1 MDKRRRRSVFNWLY
15 MLVRRDFW
23 RKLIALFFALLLYFY
38 VYNEIRAPQK
48 VDNVPVDIIL
58 PPELMDVDPKPHFVT
73 LEVKSTRNS
82 GVSPSALRGRAQ
94 VDYNRYIP
102 GKPYILTL
110 KPEEFDSPLGVRV
123 IQADPREITLNL
135 QQRMTRDV
143 PVRVTFSNRLSND
156 YKSSLASCIPSTVR
170 VTGPEQLIRDLKSV
184 STRPVPLSEAV
195 TEGFEYVA
203 TLEPPA
209 GTSISPEKV
218 TCQIDISRNYEQR
231 TFQSLPVVLLTQPGG
246 KPFKT
251 EFPGPSRVEVTVRGL
266 AGSVST
272 LLPGEV
278 RPYLDISHIDKPGI
292 YEVSAGCFLKGDGL
306 DVKEIRPAQ
315 LKIKITE

>member
-170 VTGPEQLIRDLKSV
+170 VTGPEPADPRPEIGVDPPGSAFGSGDGGIRVCCDARTAGRDFHLSGEGHLPDRHQPELRAADV
-184 STRPVPLSEAV
+184 PVAA
-195 TEGFEYVA
+195 GCVA
-203 TLEPPA
+203 DPA
-209 GTSISPEKV
+209 GRQAVQDRISGAV
-218 TCQIDISRNYEQR
+218 
-231 TFQSLPVVLLTQPGG
+231 
-246 KPFKT
+246 
-251 EFPGPSRVEVTVRGL
+251 
-266 AGSVST
+266 AG
-272 LLPGEV
+272 
-278 RPYLDISHIDKPGI
+278 
-292 YEVSAGCFLKGDGL
+292 
-306 DVKEIRPAQ
+306 
-315 LKIKITE
+315 

>member
-110 KPEEFDSPLGVRV
+110 KP
-123 IQADPREITLNL
+123 
-135 QQRMTRDV
+135 
-143 PVRVTFSNRLSND
+143 
-156 YKSSLASCIPSTVR
+156 
-170 VTGPEQLIRDLKSV
+170 
-184 STRPVPLSEAV
+184 
-195 TEGFEYVA
+195 
-203 TLEPPA
+203 
-209 GTSISPEKV
+209 
-218 TCQIDISRNYEQR
+218 
-231 TFQSLPVVLLTQPGG
+231 
-246 KPFKT
+246 
-251 EFPGPSRVEVTVRGL
+251 
-266 AGSVST
+266 
-272 LLPGEV
+272 
-278 RPYLDISHIDKPGI
+278 
-292 YEVSAGCFLKGDGL
+292 
-306 DVKEIRPAQ
+306 
-315 LKIKITE
+315 